1 MNYKVTFRDDS
12 ESIEHYGTPGMKWGV
27 RNDYVPMGMPGSV
40 ASKYNASKMKKTPG
54 NNPDYYKTS
63 TNKKKKTKKTVVK
76 TVKSSGS
83 SKKTTKTSKKSTPK
97 AEKEFSDGNKSM
109 EDFINSFMNEYN
121 NKKNEKYQNEY
132 LNDQQTGKITPPR
145 VKATQQ
151 VQTEIEDILNRL
163 KGKGKK

>member
-27 RNDYVPMGMPGSV
+27 RNDYIPMGMPGSV

-54 NNPDYYKTS
+54 GNPDYYKKPTK
-63 TNKKKKTKKTVVK
+63 TKKKKTVK
-76 TVKSSGS
+76 VITKSSGS
-83 SKKTTKTSKKSTPK
+83 SKKTTKTVTKSTPK

-121 NKKNEKYQNEY
+121 NKKNEQYQNEY

-151 VQTEIEDILNRL
+151 VQTEIEDILNRM